1 MELYIDSGL
10 CVFIDKMLDK
20 VPSSFKDD
28 QISVLFFHTILN
40 NLSRL
45 ALLWGSTSTI
55 TAIWGRILRRLID
68 VFGSL
73 IFAM

>member
-1 MELYIDSGL
+1 M

-20 VPSSFKDD
+20 VPSNFKYDR
-28 QISVLFFHTILN
+28 ILVLFFHTILN

-55 TAIWGRILRRLID
+55 TAIRGRILKHLID
-68 VFGSL
+68 VSGTL